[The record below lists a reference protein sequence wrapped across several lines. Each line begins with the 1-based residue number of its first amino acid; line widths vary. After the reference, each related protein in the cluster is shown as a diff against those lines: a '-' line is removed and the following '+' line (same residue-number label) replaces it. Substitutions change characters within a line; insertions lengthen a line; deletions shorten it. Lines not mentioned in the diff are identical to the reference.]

1 MRGGLTMSKIKV
13 GVIGVGQ
20 MGTYH
25 AQIYQKLPQVDLV
38 ALCEFQDERRAQLV
52 DEFPGTKL
60 YKDYKEMLADPEIE
74 AVSIVLPDNMHREAV
89 ELAVKHEKHILLE
102 KPLAKELEDGKA
114 MYEITKNYDKVFT
127 TGFLLRFDPR
137 FAMIKE
143 RLDSGELG
151 DIIHCY
157 VRRNS
162 PIIGPRRYIGASD
175 LSMHVMIH
183 DIDYIN
189 WWMDCQPVKVFA
201 KNRSVLLKENG
212 MNDVIYAIV
221 TYENGAVA
229 CMEAC
234 WTLPENSPTIIDDK
248 VELVGTNGV
257 AYVDSCDQG
266 IRFVTGKGVQYPDSR
281 HWYYVNGEVCGDL
294 AEEVMAFINNVA
306 NNTKSIITP
315 KQSYDALRVVDAI
328 ERSIKEEKEVTL

>member
-1 MRGGLTMSKIKV
+1 MSKIRV

-25 AQIYQKLPQVDLV
+25 AQIYQKLPQVELC
-38 ALCEFQDERRAQLV
+38 ALCEFNDSRRKELET
-52 DEFPGTKL
+52 EFPGIAL
-60 YKDYKEMLADPEIE
+60 YKDYKELLKDESIE
-74 AVSIVLPDNMHREAV
+74 ALSIVLPDNLHREAV
-89 ELAVKHEKHILLE
+89 ERSVQAGKHILLE

-114 MYEITKNYDKVFT
+114 LYEITKDYDKVFT

-143 RLDSGELG
+143 RLESNELG

-212 MNDVIYAIV
+212 MNDVIYALV

-248 VELVGTNGV
+248 VELVGTKGV
-257 AYVDSCDQG
+257 AYVDSCDYG
-266 IRFVTGKGVQYPDSR
+266 IRFVTGQGVQYPDSR

-294 AEEVMAFINNVA
+294 AEEVMAFVNNVA
-306 NNTKSIITP
+306 TNTKSVITP

-328 ERSIKEEKEVTL
+328 ERSIKEGKEVVLS